1 MLWIT
6 RGIVDCQTVS
16 LKLWLQI
23 CYDINM
29 NKSRLRRGRHR
40 KTRHVLLALIGIL
53 VISICLLGGFIAFKI
68 YQQKSF
74 EQRLNRSKRE
84 R

>member
-1 MLWIT
+1 MPNCI
-6 RGIVDCQTVS
+6 IEIIA
-16 LKLWLQI
+16 QI

-29 NKSRLRRGRHR
+29 DKSRLGRGRHG

-53 VISICLLGGFIAFKI
+53 AISICLLGGFIAFKI
-68 YQQKSF
+68 YQQKVLSK
-74 EQRLNRSKRE
+74 RLNRSKRE